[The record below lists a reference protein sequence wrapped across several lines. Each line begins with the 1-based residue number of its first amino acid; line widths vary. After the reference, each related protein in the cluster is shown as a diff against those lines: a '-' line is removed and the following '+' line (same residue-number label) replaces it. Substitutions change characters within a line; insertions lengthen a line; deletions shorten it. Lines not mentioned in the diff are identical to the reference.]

1 MYGPG
6 AEGDWRDTEQMEK
19 VLSAVIARLPLTP
32 GVYRFRDAA
41 GQVLYLGR
49 ATVLRRRVA
58 SYWLDLR
65 DRGHLAPM
73 VARVRRI
80 EAVSCDSVHEAAW
93 LERNLLTTSLP
104 PWNRT
109 MGGQEHPVYIRL
121 DPRPARPGLSVA
133 HLPANR
139 PAVVYFGPYLGGRR
153 ARQAVK
159 GLGRVLPLAYT
170 GAGLRGTL
178 LDVARARGLAA
189 ADRGHC
195 VETITAVLR
204 REPDAVTGVRAR
216 LEELREAAAG
226 ALAFELAGDITSELR
241 ALEWVTSPQRAS
253 SMAATDFTASGWS
266 GGVLTSF
273 ISRGGQ
279 VREWIQSSCP
289 RTEAAAHLAGTPPDW
304 AGFAQRNAE
313 LAAALAGHDTGSW
326 RGND

>member
-1 MYGPG
+1 MYGRG

-49 ATVLRRRVA
+49 ATALRRRVA

-65 DRGHLAPM
+65 DRGHLTPM

-121 DPRPARPGLSVA
+121 DPRPARPGLSVT
-133 HLPANR
+133 HLPVNR

-170 GAGLRGTL
+170 GAELRGTL
-178 LDVARARGLAA
+178 LDIARARGLAE

-204 REPDAVTGVRAR
+204 REPDAVTGVLAR
-216 LEELREAAAG
+216 LEELREGAAD
-226 ALAFELAGDITSELR
+226 ALAFELAGDITSELG

-273 ISRGGQ
+273 IVRHGQ
-279 VREWIQSSCP
+279 VREWAQAACP
-289 RTEAAAHLAGTPPDW
+289 ESDAASRLAGTPPDW

-313 LAAALAGHDTGSW
+313 LAAALTSRRGS
-326 RGND
+326 

>member
-1 MYGPG
+1 M
-6 AEGDWRDTEQMEK
+6 A
-19 VLSAVIARLPLTP
+19 LSAVIARLPLTP

-65 DRGHLAPM
+65 DRGHLRPM
-73 VARVRRI
+73 VAQVRRI
-80 EAVSCDSVHEAAW
+80 DAVSCDSAHEAAW

-109 MGGQEHPVYIRL
+109 VGGQEHPVYIRL

-139 PAVVYFGPYLGGRR
+139 PAVMYFGPYLGGRR

-170 GAGLRGTL
+170 GAGLHGTR
-178 LDVARARGLAA
+178 LDIARARGLAG
-189 ADRGHC
+189 ADRDQC
-195 VETITAVLR
+195 VETITDVLR
-204 REPDAVTGVRAR
+204 REPDAVTAVQAW
-216 LEELREAAAG
+216 LEELRERAAG
-226 ALAFELAGDITSELR
+226 VLAFELAADITSELR

-266 GGVLTSF
+266 GGVLTTF
-273 ISRGGQ
+273 V
-279 VREWIQSSCP
+279 VRHGRVYEWAQTACA
-289 RTEAAAHLAGTPPDW
+289 EFDAAARLASTPPDW

-313 LAAALAGHDTGSW
+313 LAAALASRRGS
-326 RGND
+326 

>member
-1 MYGPG
+1 
-6 AEGDWRDTEQMEK
+6 MEK

-65 DRGHLAPM
+65 
-73 VARVRRI
+73 
-80 EAVSCDSVHEAAW
+80 
-93 LERNLLTTSLP
+93 
-104 PWNRT
+104 
-109 MGGQEHPVYIRL
+109 
-121 DPRPARPGLSVA
+121 PARPGLSVA
-133 HLPANR
+133 HEPANR
-139 PAVVYFGPYLGGRR
+139 PADIAYFGPYLGGRR

-216 LEELREAAAG
+216 LEELREAAVG
-226 ALAFELAGDITSELR
+226 ALAFELAGDITSEMR

-266 GGVLTSF
+266 GGVLSSF
-273 ISRGGQ
+273 IVRRGQ
-279 VREWIQSSCP
+279 VRQWAQEACP
-289 RTEAAAHLAGTPPDW
+289 ESDAATRLAGTPPDW

-313 LAAALAGHDTGSW
+313 LAAALSSRRGS
-326 RGND
+326 

>member
-1 MYGPG
+1 M
-6 AEGDWRDTEQMEK
+6 
-19 VLSAVIARLPLTP
+19 IARLPLTP

-49 ATVLRRRVA
+49 ATMLRRRVA

-65 DRGHLAPM
+65 DRGHLTPV
-73 VARVRRI
+73 VAQVRTI
-80 EAVSCDSVHEAAW
+80 EAVSCDSAHEAAW

-109 MGGQEHPVYIRL
+109 VGGQEHPVYIRL

-139 PAVVYFGPYLGGRR
+139 PAVMYFGPYLGGRR

-159 GLGRVLPLAYT
+159 GLGRVLPLAYS
-170 GAGLRGTL
+170 GAELRGTR
-178 LDVARARGLAA
+178 LDIARARGLAG
-189 ADRGHC
+189 ADRGQC

-216 LEELREAAAG
+216 LEELRERAAG
-226 ALAFELAGDITSELR
+226 VLAFELAADITGELR

-253 SMAATDFTASGWS
+253 SMAATDFTASGWWD
-266 GGVLTSF
+266 GVLSSF
-273 ISRGGQ
+273 TVRRGR
-279 VREWIQSSCP
+279 VCEWAQAACP
-289 RTEAAAHLAGTPPDW
+289 ESGAAARLAGTPPDW

-313 LAAALAGHDTGSW
+313 LAAALSSG
-326 RGND
+326 RGVV

>member
-1 MYGPG
+1 M
-6 AEGDWRDTEQMEK
+6 
-19 VLSAVIARLPLTP
+19 SAVIARLPLAP

-65 DRGHLAPM
+65 DCGHLTPM
-73 VARVRRI
+73 VARVREI
-80 EAVSCDSVHEAAW
+80 EAVSCDSAHEAAW

-109 MGGQEHPVYIRL
+109 VGGQEHPVYIRL
-121 DPRPARPGLSVA
+121 DPRQARPGLSVA
-133 HLPANR
+133 HLSANR
-139 PAVVYFGPYLGGRR
+139 PAVMYFGPYLGGRR

-170 GAGLRGTL
+170 GAELGGTL
-178 LDVARARGLAA
+178 LDIARARGLAA
-189 ADRGHC
+189 ADRGQC

-216 LEELREAAAG
+216 LEELRERAAG
-226 ALAFELAGDITSELR
+226 ALAFELAADITSELR

-266 GGVLTSF
+266 GGVLSSF
-273 ISRGGQ
+273 IVRRGQ
-279 VREWIQSSCP
+279 VCEWAQAACP
-289 RTEAAAHLAGTPPDW
+289 EPDAAARLAGTPPDW

-313 LAAALAGHDTGSW
+313 LAAALSPKRGS
-326 RGND
+326 

>member
-1 MYGPG
+1 M
-6 AEGDWRDTEQMEK
+6 ADTEEMEK
-19 VLSAVIARLPLTP
+19 VLSPAIARLPLAP
-32 GVYRFRDAA
+32 GVYRFRDGT
-41 GQVLYLGR
+41 GQVLYVGR

-58 SYWLDLR
+58 SYWSDLR

-73 VARVRRI
+73 VARVRRV

-104 PWNRT
+104 PWNKT
-109 MGGQEHPVYIRL
+109 MGGQENPVYIRL
-121 DPRPARPGLSVA
+121 DPRAARPGLSVA

-153 ARQAVK
+153 VRQAVK

-178 LDVARARGLAA
+178 LDIARARGLAD
-189 ADRGHC
+189 ADRGRC
-195 VETITAVLR
+195 VDTITAVLR
-204 REPDAVTGVRAR
+204 REPDAITSVRAR
-216 LEELREAAAG
+216 LEELRDRAAG

-253 SMAATDFTASGWS
+253 SMTATDFTASGWS

-273 ISRGGQ
+273 VVRRGQ
-279 VREWIQSSCP
+279 VCEWAQSACQESD
-289 RTEAAAHLAGTPPDW
+289 AASRLAGTPPDW

-313 LAAALAGHDTGSW
+313 LAAALTA
-326 RGND
+326 

>member
-1 MYGPG
+1 MDE
-6 AEGDWRDTEQMEK
+6 A
-19 VLSAVIARLPLTP
+19 LAAVIARLPLAP

-49 ATVLRRRVA
+49 ATALRRRVA
-58 SYWLDLR
+58 SYWSDLG
-65 DRGHLAPM
+65 DRRHLAPM
-73 VARVRRI
+73 VARVRRV

-109 MGGQEHPVYIRL
+109 MGGQEHPVCIRL

-133 HLPANR
+133 HLRANR
-139 PAVVYFGPYLGGRR
+139 PAVVSFGPYLGGRR

-170 GAGLRGTL
+170 GAGLRGTP
-178 LDVARARGLAA
+178 LDIARARGLAG
-189 ADRGHC
+189 ADRGRC

-204 REPDAVTGVRAR
+204 REPDAVADVRAR
-216 LEELREAAAG
+216 LEEVRDRAASV
-226 ALAFELAGDITSELR
+226 LAFELAGDITSELR

-253 SMAATDFTASGWS
+253 SMTATDFTASGWS
-266 GGVLTSF
+266 GGVLTTF
-273 ISRGGQ
+273 VTRRGR
-279 VREWIQSSCP
+279 VCEWLQAACP
-289 RTEAAAHLAGTPPDW
+289 ESDAASPLAATPPDW

-313 LAAALAGHDTGSW
+313 LAAALTC
-326 RGND
+326 

>member
-1 MYGPG
+1 MYGRG
-6 AEGDWRDTEQMEK
+6 AEEDWRDTEQMEK

-49 ATVLRRRVA
+49 ATALRRRVA

-65 DRGHLAPM
+65 DRGHLTPM

-133 HLPANR
+133 HVPATR

-170 GAGLRGTL
+170 GAGLRGTP
-178 LDVARARGLAA
+178 LDIARARGLAE

-195 VETITAVLR
+195 VETIIAVLR

-216 LEELREAAAG
+216 LEELREGAAD

-273 ISRGGQ
+273 IVRHGQ
-279 VREWIQSSCP
+279 VREWAQAACP
-289 RTEAAAHLAGTPPDW
+289 ESDAAARLAGTPPDW

-313 LAAALAGHDTGSW
+313 LAAALTSRRGS
-326 RGND
+326 

>member
-1 MYGPG
+1 
-6 AEGDWRDTEQMEK
+6 
-19 VLSAVIARLPLTP
+19 
-32 GVYRFRDAA
+32 VYRFRDAA

-49 ATVLRRRVA
+49 ATMLRRRVA

-65 DRGHLAPM
+65 DRGHLTPM
-73 VARVRRI
+73 VAQVRRI

-121 DPRPARPGLSVA
+121 DPRPPRPGLSVA
-133 HLPANR
+133 HVPANR

-153 ARQAVK
+153 VRQAVK

-170 GAGLRGTL
+170 GAELRGTL
-178 LDVARARGLAA
+178 LDIARARGLAEP
-189 ADRGHC
+189 DRGHC

-204 REPDAVTGVRAR
+204 REPDAVTGVLAR
-216 LEELREAAAG
+216 LEELRDRAAG

-273 ISRGGQ
+273 IVRHGQ
-279 VREWIQSSCP
+279 VREWAQAACP
-289 RTEAAAHLAGTPPDW
+289 ESDAAARLASTPPDW

-313 LAAALAGHDTGSW
+313 LAAALTSRRGS
-326 RGND
+326 

>member
-1 MYGPG
+1 
-6 AEGDWRDTEQMEK
+6 MEK

-104 PWNRT
+104 PWNLT

-133 HLPANR
+133 HEPANR
-139 PAVVYFGPYLGGRR
+139 PADIAYFGPYLGGRR

-178 LDVARARGLAA
+178 LDIARARGLAA
-189 ADRGHC
+189 AERGHC

-216 LEELREAAAG
+216 LEELRERAVG

-289 RTEAAAHLAGTPPDW
+289 QTEAAAHLAGTPPDW

-326 RGND
+326 RGKN

>member
-1 MYGPG
+1 M
-6 AEGDWRDTEQMEK
+6 A
-19 VLSAVIARLPLTP
+19 P

-65 DRGHLAPM
+65 DRGHLTPM
-73 VARVRRI
+73 VAQVRGI
-80 EAVSCDSVHEAAW
+80 EAVSCDSAHEAAW

-109 MGGQEHPVYIRL
+109 VGGQEHPVYIRL

-133 HLPANR
+133 HLSANR
-139 PAVVYFGPYLGGRR
+139 PAVMYFGPYLGGRR

-170 GAGLRGTL
+170 GAELRGTR
-178 LDVARARGLAA
+178 LDIARARGLAG
-189 ADRGHC
+189 ADRGQC

-216 LEELREAAAG
+216 LEELRQRAAG
-226 ALAFELAGDITSELR
+226 VLAFELAADITSELR

-253 SMAATDFTASGWS
+253 SMAAVDFTASGWS
-266 GGVLTSF
+266 GGVLSSF
-273 ISRGGQ
+273 I
-279 VREWIQSSCP
+279 VRHGRVCEWAQAACP
-289 RTEAAAHLAGTPPDW
+289 ESDAAARLAGTPPGW

-313 LAAALAGHDTGSW
+313 LAAALSSRQGS
-326 RGND
+326 

>member
-1 MYGPG
+1 V
-6 AEGDWRDTEQMEK
+6 EK

-49 ATVLRRRVA
+49 ATALRRRVA

-65 DRGHLAPM
+65 DRGHLTPM

-133 HLPANR
+133 HVPANR

-153 ARQAVK
+153 VRHAVK

-170 GAGLRGTL
+170 GAELRGTL
-178 LDVARARGLAA
+178 LDIARARGLAE

-195 VETITAVLR
+195 VESITAVLR
-204 REPDAVTGVRAR
+204 REPDAVTGVLAR
-216 LEELREAAAG
+216 LEELRDRAAG

-273 ISRGGQ
+273 IVRHGQ
-279 VREWIQSSCP
+279 VREWAQALCP
-289 RTEAAAHLAGTPPDW
+289 ESDAASRLAGTPPDW

-313 LAAALAGHDTGSW
+313 LAAALTSRPGS
-326 RGND
+326 

>member
-1 MYGPG
+1 L
-6 AEGDWRDTEQMEK
+6 ANNELMEK
-19 VLSAVIARLPLTP
+19 VLSAVIARLPLAP
-32 GVYRFRDAA
+32 GVYRFRDTA
-41 GQVLYLGR
+41 GQVLYVGR

-58 SYWLDLR
+58 SYWSDLR

-104 PWNRT
+104 PWNKT
-109 MGGQEHPVYIRL
+109 MGGQENPVYIRL
-121 DPRPARPGLSVA
+121 DPRSARPGLSVA

-139 PAVVYFGPYLGGRR
+139 PAVTYFGPYLGGRR
-153 ARQAVK
+153 VRQAVK
-159 GLGRVLPLAYT
+159 GLSRVLPLGYT
-170 GAGLRGTL
+170 GAELSGTL
-178 LDVARARGLAA
+178 LDIARARGLAE
-189 ADRGHC
+189 ADRGVC
-195 VETITAVLR
+195 VDTITAVLR

-216 LEELREAAAG
+216 LEELRERAVG

-273 ISRGGQ
+273 IVRRGQ
-279 VREWIQSSCP
+279 VREWAQAACP
-289 RTEAAAHLAGTPPDW
+289 ESDAASRLAGTPPDW

-313 LAAALAGHDTGSW
+313 LAAALAARRGS
-326 RGND
+326 

>member
-1 MYGPG
+1 M
-6 AEGDWRDTEQMEK
+6 
-19 VLSAVIARLPLTP
+19 SAVIARLPLTP

-65 DRGHLAPM
+65 DRGHLTPM
-73 VARVRRI
+73 VAQVRQI
-80 EAVSCDSVHEAAW
+80 EAVSCDSAHEAAW
-93 LERNLLTTSLP
+93 LERNLLTMSLP

-109 MGGQEHPVYIRL
+109 VGGQEHPVYIRL

-133 HLPANR
+133 HLSANR
-139 PAVVYFGPYLGGRR
+139 PAVMYFGPYLGGRR

-170 GAGLRGTL
+170 GAELRGTRR
-178 LDVARARGLAA
+178 DIARARGLAG
-189 ADRGHC
+189 ADRGQC
-195 VETITAVLR
+195 VEAITAVLR
-204 REPDAVTGVRAR
+204 REPDAVTGVRVR
-216 LEELREAAAG
+216 LEELRERAAG
-226 ALAFELAGDITSELR
+226 ALAFELAADITSELR

-266 GGVLTSF
+266 GGVLSSF
-273 ISRGGQ
+273 IVRRGR
-279 VREWIQSSCP
+279 VCEWAQAACP
-289 RTEAAAHLAGTPPDW
+289 EPDAAARLAGTPPDW

-313 LAAALAGHDTGSW
+313 LAAVLSSSRSAVV
-326 RGND
+326 

>member
-1 MYGPG
+1 M
-6 AEGDWRDTEQMEK
+6 A
-19 VLSAVIARLPLTP
+19 P

-65 DRGHLAPM
+65 DRGHLTPM
-73 VARVRRI
+73 VAQVRGI
-80 EAVSCDSVHEAAW
+80 EAVSCDSAHEAAW

-109 MGGQEHPVYIRL
+109 VGGQEHPVYIRL

-133 HLPANR
+133 HLSANR
-139 PAVVYFGPYLGGRR
+139 PAVMYFGPYLGGRR

-170 GAGLRGTL
+170 GAELRGTR
-178 LDVARARGLAA
+178 LDIARARGLAG
-189 ADRGHC
+189 ADRGQC

-216 LEELREAAAG
+216 LEELRQRAAG
-226 ALAFELAGDITSELR
+226 VLAFELAADITSELR

-253 SMAATDFTASGWS
+253 SMAAVDFTASGWS
-266 GGVLTSF
+266 GGVLSSF
-273 ISRGGQ
+273 I
-279 VREWIQSSCP
+279 VRHGRVCEWAQAACP
-289 RTEAAAHLAGTPPDW
+289 ETDAAARLAGTPPGW

-313 LAAALAGHDTGSW
+313 LAAALSSRRGS
-326 RGND
+326 

>member
-1 MYGPG
+1 M
-6 AEGDWRDTEQMEK
+6 ADTEQMEK
-19 VLSAVIARLPLTP
+19 FLSAVIARLPLTP

-49 ATVLRRRVA
+49 ATALRRRVA

-65 DRGHLAPM
+65 DRGHLRAM

-80 EAVSCDSVHEAAW
+80 EAVWCDSVHEAAW

-139 PAVVYFGPYLGGRR
+139 PAVVYFGPYLGSRR
-153 ARQAVK
+153 VRQAVK

-170 GAGLRGTL
+170 GAELRGTL
-178 LDVARARGLAA
+178 LDIARARGLAE

-216 LEELREAAAG
+216 LEELREAAVG

-266 GGVLTSF
+266 GGVLSSF
-273 ISRGGQ
+273 IVRRGQ
-279 VREWIQSSCP
+279 VCEWAQAACP
-289 RTEAAAHLAGTPPDW
+289 ESDAAARLAGTPPDW

-313 LAAALAGHDTGSW
+313 LAAALTSRRGS
-326 RGND
+326 

>member
-1 MYGPG
+1 
-6 AEGDWRDTEQMEK
+6 
-19 VLSAVIARLPLTP
+19 VIARLPLTP

-65 DRGHLAPM
+65 DRGHLTPM
-73 VARVRRI
+73 VAQVRRI
-80 EAVSCDSVHEAAW
+80 EAVSCDSAHEAAW

-109 MGGQEHPVYIRL
+109 VGGQEHPVYIRL

-139 PAVVYFGPYLGGRR
+139 PAVIAYFGPYLGGRR

-170 GAGLRGTL
+170 GAGLHGTQ
-178 LDVARARGLAA
+178 LDIARARGLAD
-189 ADRGHC
+189 ADRGQS

-204 REPDAVTGVRAR
+204 REPDAVTGVCAR
-216 LEELREAAAG
+216 LEELRG
-226 ALAFELAGDITSELR
+226 A
-241 ALEWVTSPQRAS
+241 V
-253 SMAATDFTASGWS
+253 
-266 GGVLTSF
+266 V
-273 ISRGGQ
+273 
-279 VREWIQSSCP
+279 
-289 RTEAAAHLAGTPPDW
+289 
-304 AGFAQRNAE
+304 
-313 LAAALAGHDTGSW
+313 
-326 RGND
+326 

>member
-1 MYGPG
+1 
-6 AEGDWRDTEQMEK
+6 MEK
-19 VLSAVIARLPLTP
+19 ALSAVIARLPLTP

-41 GQVLYLGR
+41 DQVLYLGR
-49 ATVLRRRVA
+49 ATALRRRVA

-65 DRGHLAPM
+65 DRGHLTPM

-170 GAGLRGTL
+170 GAEVRGTL
-178 LDVARARGLAA
+178 LDIARARGLAE

-204 REPDAVTGVRAR
+204 REPDAVTAVRAR
-216 LEELREAAAG
+216 LEELREGAAG
-226 ALAFELAGDITSELR
+226 ALAFEVAGDITSELR

-253 SMAATDFTASGWS
+253 SMAATDFTASGWA

-273 ISRGGQ
+273 IVRRGQ
-279 VREWIQSSCP
+279 VREWAQAACP
-289 RTEAAAHLAGTPPDW
+289 ESDAASRLAGTPPDW

-313 LAAALAGHDTGSW
+313 LAAALTSRRGS
-326 RGND
+326 

>member
-1 MYGPG
+1 
-6 AEGDWRDTEQMEK
+6 
-19 VLSAVIARLPLTP
+19 
-32 GVYRFRDAA
+32 
-41 GQVLYLGR
+41 
-49 ATVLRRRVA
+49 
-58 SYWLDLR
+58 
-65 DRGHLAPM
+65 M
-73 VARVRRI
+73 VARVREI
-80 EAVSCDSVHEAAW
+80 EAVSCDSAHEAAW

-139 PAVVYFGPYLGGRR
+139 PAVMYFGPYLGGRR

-178 LDVARARGLAA
+178 LDIARARGLAG

-216 LEELREAAAG
+216 LEELRERAAG
-226 ALAFELAGDITSELR
+226 ALAFELAADITSELR

-266 GGVLTSF
+266 GGVL
-273 ISRGGQ
+273 
-279 VREWIQSSCP
+279 SSSSS
-289 RTEAAAHLAGTPPDW
+289 AAARCANGYRPPARESDAAARLAGTPPDW

-313 LAAALAGHDTGSW
+313 LAAALSSRRGS
-326 RGND
+326 